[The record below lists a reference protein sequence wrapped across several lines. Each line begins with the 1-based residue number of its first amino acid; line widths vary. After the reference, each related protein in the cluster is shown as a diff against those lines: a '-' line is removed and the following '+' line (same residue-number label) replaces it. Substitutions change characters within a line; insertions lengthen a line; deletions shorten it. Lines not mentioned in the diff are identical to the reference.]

1 MLKKEEINSKID
13 ISRDPGDPVYSKEFG
28 IKPKEKEIMQKNFS
42 VTTGNKS
49 GTAASVGELYSPT
62 DVTATA
68 QLVFVFRLK
77 VKQSESK
84 IYLGWTKQYFV
95 SFGSVTSST
104 IKCSLLPLAMR
115 PLAFAVI

>member
-1 MLKKEEINSKID
+1 ME
-13 ISRDPGDPVYSKEFG
+13 
-28 IKPKEKEIMQKNFS
+28 KNFS

-68 QLVFVFRLK
+68 QLVFAFRLK
-77 VKQSESK
+77 VKQSES

-95 SFGSVTSST
+95 SLGSDTSRT
-104 IKCSLLPLAMR
+104 LKYSLLPLAMR

>member
-1 MLKKEEINSKID
+1 MLTWQVVGTTKRGTFGEKKAK
-13 ISRDPGDPVYSKEFG
+13 DPPRGL
-28 IKPKEKEIMQKNFS
+28 PKEKEIMQKNFS

-84 IYLGWTKQYFV
+84 IYLGWTKQYFF